1 MLRRRQNVAAGARRK
16 KLPKKVTSSNY
27 DPKKEYTMHFSGLLT
42 WTNCMRAPLVLKIA
56 TRTIKDCR
64 RATMRNIRWYTRCF
78 PCNKRLFSEQKRLI
92 YYFSVY
98 WLALCILIAI
108 RVIAMVADCLHEIFD
123 HEALRKI
130 VVVRVSRLWTAS
142 LRQ

>member
-1 MLRRRQNVAAGARRK
+1 
-16 KLPKKVTSSNY
+16 
-27 DPKKEYTMHFSGLLT
+27 
-42 WTNCMRAPLVLKIA
+42 
-56 TRTIKDCR
+56 
-64 RATMRNIRWYTRCF
+64 MRNIRWYTRCF